1 MEDNRSFVSA
11 QKEDTTTGT
20 TISFRDL
27 DINSKGDTGLDI
39 LSQQT
44 VVKGPVRAIPV
55 SIA

>member
-20 TISFRDL
+20 TMGFRDL
-27 DINSKGDTGLDI
+27 DINSKGDTGLDR

>member
-11 QKEDTTTGT
+11 QKGHNDGDNDGC
-20 TISFRDL
+20 RG
-27 DINSKGDTGLDI
+27 INSEGESILEI